1 MRGFLCFSVRWFSLR
16 FCIGV
21 AVAAFVFACRRSGPP
36 LEIAQLVKTT
46 AVQAHQGD
54 FSVTYPG
61 ILKAASDVKLSF
73 RVAGPIHKIWVK
85 EGQYVQKGAL
95 LAELDPRDYSLQ
107 YEAAAAGYKQV
118 KGETDRI
125 MELYRTNSV
134 SENEY
139 DKAVAAQ
146 KQAWALY
153 HARLNAL
160 EDTKLKAPFSGYIQ
174 KKYFSGYEVVNQGV
188 PVLSMIDDDYLEVNA
203 DIPASDFIRS
213 GDFLDYRM
221 KVDVYPDT
229 LFALEFVE
237 LNRQANFNQLFQAR
251 FRLKRSKEALLA
263 PGMSASVT
271 IHYKPVNE
279 KLSVVP
285 VSALV
290 EEDGRSYVW
299 RVEGSERKI
308 VRKSPVE
315 VYQVLKDGTVIVSAG
330 LEAGDVIV
338 SAGVNSLKEG
348 QEIRVLPPVSAS
360 NVGHLL

>member
-1 MRGFLCFSVRWFSLR
+1 MRSFLCFFVRWG
-16 FCIGV
+16 IGFIL
-21 AVAAFVFACRRSGPP
+21 AVFVSACRKSSPP

-46 AVQAHQGD
+46 TVDVHQGD

-95 LAELDPRDYSLQ
+95 LAQLDPRDYTLQ

-125 MELYRTNSV
+125 IELYRTNSV
-134 SENEY
+134 SENDY

-174 KKYFSGYEVVNQGV
+174 KKYFSGYEIVNQGV

-203 DIPASDFIRS
+203 DIPAGDFIRS
-213 GDFLDYRM
+213 GDFLDYRL

-237 LNRQANFNQLFQAR
+237 MNQQANFNQLFQAR
-251 FRLKRSKEALLA
+251 FRLKRSKDVLLA

-271 IHYKPVNE
+271 IHYKPADE
-279 KLSVVP
+279 KLSVIP
-285 VSALV
+285 ISALV
-290 EEDGRSYVW
+290 EENGHSYVW
-299 RVEGSERKI
+299 RVEGSDRKI

-315 VYQVLKDGTVIVSAG
+315 VYRVLKDGTVIVSAG
-330 LEAGDVIV
+330 VQAGDVIV
-338 SAGVNSLKEG
+338 SAGVNALKEG
-348 QEIRVLPPVSAS
+348 QEIRILPPASGS

>member
-1 MRGFLCFSVRWFSLR
+1 MRGFFA
-16 FCIGV
+16 FCIRLGIGG
-21 AVAAFVFACRRSGPP
+21 AVAGGLFACNRSTPV
-36 LEIAQLVKTT
+36 LEIEQLVKTIT
-46 AVQAHQGD
+46 VHAHKGD

-73 RVAGPIHKIWVK
+73 RVAGPIHRIWVK

-95 LAELDPRDYSLQ
+95 LAQLDPRDYSLQ

-125 MELYRTNSV
+125 IELYQTNSV
-134 SENEY
+134 SENDY

-203 DIPASDFIRS
+203 DIPAEDFIRS

-237 LNRQANFNQLFQAR
+237 MNRQANFNQLFQAR
-251 FRLKRSKEALLA
+251 FRLKRSKEVLLA

-271 IHYKPVNE
+271 IQYKPENE
-279 KLSVVP
+279 KFSVIP
-285 VSALV
+285 ISALI
-290 EEDGRSYVW
+290 EDNGHSYVW
-299 RVEGSERKI
+299 RVEGSARKV

-330 LEAGDVIV
+330 LQAGDVIV
-338 SAGVNSLKEG
+338 SAGVNGLKEG
-348 QEIRVLPPVSAS
+348 QKIRVLPPVAPS

>member
-1 MRGFLCFSVRWFSLR
+1 MRGFLSFLIRL
-16 FCIGV
+16 CIGGGV
-21 AVAAFVFACRRSGPP
+21 AGLAFACNRSTPT
-36 LEIAQLVKTT
+36 LDIAQLVKTT
-46 AVQAHQGD
+46 TVHAHAGD

-95 LAELDPRDYSLQ
+95 LAQLDPRDYSLQ

-125 MELYRTNSV
+125 IELYRTNSV
-134 SENEY
+134 SENDY

-203 DIPASDFIRS
+203 DIPAEDFIRS

-237 LNRQANFNQLFQAR
+237 MNQQANFNQLFQAR
-251 FRLKRSKEALLA
+251 FRMKRSKEVLLA
-263 PGMSASVT
+263 PGM
-271 IHYKPVNE
+271 IE
-279 KLSVVP
+279 D
-285 VSALV
+285 
-290 EEDGRSYVW
+290 DGRSYVW
-299 RVEGSERKI
+299 RVEGDDRKV

-315 VYQVLKDGTVIVSAG
+315 VYQVQKDGTVIVSAG
-330 LEAGDVIV
+330 LQAGDVIV
-338 SAGVNSLKEG
+338 SAGANGLKEG
-348 QEIRVLPPVSAS
+348 QKIRVLPPVAAS

>member
-1 MRGFLCFSVRWFSLR
+1 MRGFLSFLIRL
-16 FCIGV
+16 CIGGGV
-21 AVAAFVFACRRSGPP
+21 AGLAFACNRSTPT
-36 LEIAQLVKTT
+36 LDIAQLVKTT
-46 AVQAHQGD
+46 TVHTHAGD

-95 LAELDPRDYSLQ
+95 LAQLDPRDYSLQ

-125 MELYRTNSV
+125 IELYRTNSV
-134 SENEY
+134 SENDY

-203 DIPASDFIRS
+203 DIPAEDFIRS

-237 LNRQANFNQLFQAR
+237 MNQQANFNQLFQAR
-251 FRLKRSKEALLA
+251 FRMKRSKEVLLA

-271 IHYKPVNE
+271 IQYKPVNE
-279 KLSVVP
+279 KFSVIP
-285 VSALV
+285 ISALI
-290 EEDGRSYVW
+290 EDDGRSYVW
-299 RVEGSERKI
+299 RVEGDDRKV

-315 VYQVLKDGTVIVSAG
+315 VYQVQKDGTVIVSAG
-330 LEAGDVIV
+330 LQAGDVIV
-338 SAGVNSLKEG
+338 SAGVNGLKEG
-348 QEIRVLPPVSAS
+348 QKIRVLPPVAAS

>member
-1 MRGFLCFSVRWFSLR
+1 MKGFLYFLIRLG
-16 FCIGV
+16 IGGVV
-21 AVAAFVFACRRSGPP
+21 AGALVACYKGTPT

-46 AVQAHQGD
+46 TVNAHQGD
-54 FSVTYPG
+54 FSITYPG

-85 EGQYVQKGAL
+85 EGQYVKKGAL
-95 LAELDPRDYSLQ
+95 LAQLDPRDYRLQ
-107 YEAAAAGYKQV
+107 YEAAAAEYKQV

-125 MELYRTNSV
+125 IELYRTNSV
-134 SENEY
+134 SENDY

-160 EDTKLKAPFSGYIQ
+160 EDTELKAPFSGYIQ
-174 KKYFSGYEVVNQGV
+174 KKYFSGYEIVNQGI
-188 PVLSMIDDDYLEVNA
+188 PVLSMIDDDYLEVKV
-203 DIPASDFIRS
+203 DIPAADFIRS
-213 GDFLDYRM
+213 RDFLDYRM

-237 LNRQANFNQLFQAR
+237 MNQQANFNQLFQAR
-251 FRLKRSKEALLA
+251 FRLKRSKEVMLA

-271 IHYKPVNE
+271 IHYKPVSE

-290 EEDGRSYVW
+290 QEEGRSYVW
-299 RVEGSERKI
+299 RVTGQEEKV
-308 VRKSPVE
+308 VRKSPVK
-315 VYQVLKDGTVIVSAG
+315 VYQVMKDGTAIVTTELQAG
-330 LEAGDVIV
+330 EEIV

-348 QEIRVLPPVSAS
+348 QKIRILPPVAAS

>member
-1 MRGFLCFSVRWFSLR
+1 MKGFLYFFLCRIVWISLAASFFS
-16 FCIGV
+16 
-21 AVAAFVFACRRSGPP
+21 CRHNTPT

-46 AVQAHQGD
+46 TVDLHKGD
-54 FSVTYPG
+54 FAVTYPG

-85 EGQYVQKGAL
+85 EGQYVKRGTL
-95 LAELDPRDYSLQ
+95 LAQLDPRDYSLQ
-107 YEAAAAGYKQV
+107 YQAAAAEYKQV

-125 MELYRTNSV
+125 IELYKTNSV
-134 SENEY
+134 SENDY

-174 KKYFSGYEVVNQGV
+174 KKYFDSFEIVNQGI
-188 PVLSMIDDDYLEVNA
+188 PVLSMIDDDYLEVDV
-203 DIPASDFIRS
+203 DIPANDFIRS
-213 GDFLDYRM
+213 ADFLDYQM

-229 LFALEFVE
+229 LFALEYME
-237 LNRQANFNQLFQAR
+237 INQKANFNQLFQAR
-251 FRLKRSKEALLA
+251 FRLKRNEGLLLA

-271 IHYKPVNE
+271 IHYKPASE
-279 KLSVVP
+279 RLSVIP
-285 VSALV
+285 ISALV
-290 EEDGRSYVW
+290 QEEGRSFVW
-299 RVEGSERKI
+299 LIDKRGQNV

-315 VYQVLKDGTVIVSAG
+315 VYQVLKDGTVIVSAR
-330 LEAGDVIV
+330 LQAGDVIV

-348 QEIRVLPPVSAS
+348 QKVRILPPPSAS

>member
-1 MRGFLCFSVRWFSLR
+1 MGGFLSFFVRLG
-16 FCIGV
+16 IGMTV
-21 AVAAFVFACRRSGPP
+21 AGLMFACRRNSPP
-36 LEIAQLVKTT
+36 LEIAQLVKTAT
-46 AVQAHQGD
+46 VNAHQGD

-95 LAELDPRDYSLQ
+95 LAQLDPRDYSLQ

-125 MELYRTNSV
+125 IELYRTNSV
-134 SENEY
+134 SENDY

-237 LNRQANFNQLFQAR
+237 MNQQANFNQLFQAR
-251 FRLKRSKEALLA
+251 FRLKRSKEVLLA

-271 IHYKPVNE
+271 IHYKPTDE
-279 KLSVVP
+279 KLSVIP
-285 VSALV
+285 ISALV
-290 EEDGRSYVW
+290 EEGGRSYVW
-299 RVEGSERKI
+299 RVEGPDRKT

-315 VYQVLKDGTVIVSAG
+315 VYRVLKDGTVIVRAG
-330 LEAGDVIV
+330 LQAGDVIV
-338 SAGVNSLKEG
+338 SAGVNTLKEG
-348 QEIRVLPPVSAS
+348 QQIRVLPPAAAS

>member
-1 MRGFLCFSVRWFSLR
+1 MGGFLSFFVRLG
-16 FCIGV
+16 IGMTV
-21 AVAAFVFACRRSGPP
+21 TGLMFACRRNSPP
-36 LEIAQLVKTT
+36 LEIAQLVKTAT
-46 AVQAHQGD
+46 VNAHQGD

-95 LAELDPRDYSLQ
+95 LAQLDPRDYSLQ

-125 MELYRTNSV
+125 IELYRTNSV
-134 SENEY
+134 SENDY

-237 LNRQANFNQLFQAR
+237 MNQQANFNQLFQAR
-251 FRLKRSKEALLA
+251 FRLKRSKEVLLA

-271 IHYKPVNE
+271 IHYKPTDE
-279 KLSVVP
+279 KLSVIP
-285 VSALV
+285 ISALV
-290 EEDGRSYVW
+290 EEGGRSYVW
-299 RVEGSERKI
+299 RVEGPDRKT

-315 VYQVLKDGTVIVSAG
+315 VYRVLKDGTVIVRAG
-330 LEAGDVIV
+330 LQAGDVIV
-338 SAGVNSLKEG
+338 SAGVNTLKEG
-348 QEIRVLPPVSAS
+348 QQIRVLPPAAAS

>member
-1 MRGFLCFSVRWFSLR
+1 MKRFFCFCVR
-16 FCIGV
+16 FCMGV
-21 AVAAFVFACRRSGPP
+21 AVAVFISACRRSNPP
-36 LEIAQLVKTT
+36 LEIAQLVKTAT
-46 AVQAHQGD
+46 VQAHQGD
-54 FSVTYPG
+54 FSITYPG

-73 RVAGPIHKIWVK
+73 RVAGPIHQIWVK
-85 EGQYVQKGAL
+85 EGQYVQKGTL
-95 LAELDPRDYSLQ
+95 LAQLDPRDYTLQ
-107 YEAAAAGYKQV
+107 YEAAEAEYKQV

-160 EDTKLKAPFSGYIQ
+160 EDTKLKAPFNGYIQ
-174 KKYFSGYEVVNQGV
+174 KKYFSDYEIVNQGV
-188 PVLSMIDDDYLEVNA
+188 PVLSMIDDDYLEVDA

-237 LNRQANFNQLFQAR
+237 LNRQANFNQLFQVR
-251 FRLKRSKEALLA
+251 FRLKRSKDVLLA
-263 PGMSASVT
+263 PGMSAGVT
-271 IHYKPVNE
+271 IHYKPVDG
-279 KLSVVP
+279 KLSVIP
-285 VSALV
+285 ISALA
-290 EEDGRSYVW
+290 EEGGRSYVW
-299 RVEGSERKI
+299 RVEGADRKI
-308 VRKSPVE
+308 IRKSPVE

-330 LEAGDVIV
+330 LQAGEVIV
-338 SAGVNSLKEG
+338 SAGVNTLKEG
-348 QEIRVLPPVSAS
+348 QKIRVLPPVSAS